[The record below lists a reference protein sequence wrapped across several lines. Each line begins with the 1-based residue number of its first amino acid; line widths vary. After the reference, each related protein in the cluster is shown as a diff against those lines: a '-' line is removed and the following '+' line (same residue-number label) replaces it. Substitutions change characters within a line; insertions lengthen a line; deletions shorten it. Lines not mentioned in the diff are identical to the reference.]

1 MTLMRPVKGSQQ
13 DSIDKS
19 MDNGESDARNEEGGG
34 VGLRIHAVLYVNLSE
49 IDQVTLCGIVERR
62 PALLCE

>member
-19 MDNGESDARNEEGGG
+19 MDNGESDARNKGGG

-49 IDQVTLCGIVERR
+49 IDQVTLWGIVERR